1 MRKRL
6 LVEHILVLVDFHT
19 RALVAVIFADCH
31 IHVIPVVTSFSAG
44 ETVILVRATVETV
57 TEQVAVKVSESPS
70 ARLMEVL
77 LIDTPLT
84 AMVLSP
90 FSGSQL
96 VSIAEDKRLQQLP
109 RQL

>member
-57 TEQVAVKVSESPS
+57 TEQVAVLEPS
-70 ARLMEVL
+70 AVVTVMVAEPAFTPVTFPLWSCL
-77 LIDTPLT
+77 L
-84 AMVLSP
+84 
-90 FSGSQL
+90 FQG
-96 VSIAEDKRLQQLP
+96 RNW
-109 RQL
+109 

>member
-1 MRKRL
+1 MSEELQLTL
-6 LVEHILVLVDFHT
+6 LF
-19 RALVAVIFADCH
+19 VA
-31 IHVIPVVTSFSAG
+31 SAG
-44 ETVILVRATVETV
+44 ER
-57 TEQVAVKVSESPS
+57 VAVKVSESPS

-96 VSIAEDKRLQQLP
+96 VSIAEDKTATTIAAATFEIVFFYAIITIYSRMTRLFE
-109 RQL
+109 